1 MPTQQDGAR
10 AQLFIKS
17 IPAPSDDE
25 SLEPP
30 AAPECSS
37 NNLLPISVFLLP
49 ESRVVEPAVTAGDG
63 ETFKNS

>member
-17 IPAPSDDE
+17 IPAPSDE

-37 NNLLPISVFLLP
+37 NNRLPISVFLLP
-49 ESRVVEPAVTAGDG
+49 ESRDVGPAVTAGDG